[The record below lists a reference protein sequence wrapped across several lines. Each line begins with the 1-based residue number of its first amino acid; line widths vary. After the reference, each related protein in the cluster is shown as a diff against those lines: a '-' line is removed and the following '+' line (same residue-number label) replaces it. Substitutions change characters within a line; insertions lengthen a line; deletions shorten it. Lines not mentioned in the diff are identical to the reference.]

1 MLLALLALAVGVNPI
16 TVVADFLADAT
27 IQLSEP
33 ALRLVVV
40 WFSYGLLYSLL
51 MLDMRAI
58 RRMSAH
64 DRIALADVLTGI
76 SRCPLAR
83 LLIGAVNSGLRSIIL
98 LARRVVLG
106 SGWLPGNHPQLE

>member
-1 MLLALLALAVGVNPI
+1 MLGMLALAVGVHPA

-27 IQLSEP
+27 VQLSEP
-33 ALRLVVV
+33 ALRLVVI
-40 WFSYGLLYSLL
+40 WFAYGLLYSLL

-58 RRMSAH
+58 RRMPAH

-76 SRCPLAR
+76 SRCPSAR
-83 LLIGAVNSGLRSIIL
+83 LIVGAVNGFLRSTAL

-106 SGWLPGNHPQLE
+106 SGWLVGHHPQLE